1 MRNKAQQYKNITMR
15 NKAQQYKNITIYAQQ
30 SATI

>member
-1 MRNKAQQYKNITMR
+1 MR

-30 SATI
+30 NKNITIYAQQYKI